1 MKGMYLVIMKIK
13 KGDNL
18 MKKFLAMLITGVGVL
33 AAGAASAACVILVLD
48 EPEMSKEM
56 IER

>member
-1 MKGMYLVIMKIK
+1 
-13 KGDNL
+13 
-18 MKKFLAMLITGVGVL
+18 MKKLLAMVLSGVGVI
-33 AAGAASAACVILVLD
+33 AAGAASTACIMFMLD

>member
-1 MKGMYLVIMKIK
+1 
-13 KGDNL
+13 
-18 MKKFLAMLITGVGVL
+18 MKKLLAMILSGVGII
-33 AAGAASAACVILVLD
+33 AAGAASAVSAFAILD

>member
-1 MKGMYLVIMKIK
+1 
-13 KGDNL
+13 
-18 MKKFLAMLITGVGVL
+18 MKKLLAMVLSGVGIL
-33 AAGAASAACVILVLD
+33 AAGAATSACVMIVID

>member
-1 MKGMYLVIMKIK
+1 
-13 KGDNL
+13 
-18 MKKFLAMLITGVGVL
+18 MKKLLAMVLSGVGIL
-33 AAGAASAACVILVLD
+33 AAGAATSACLIVILD

>member
-1 MKGMYLVIMKIK
+1 MKAMFLVNNDRKEIRK
-13 KGDNL
+13 
-18 MKKFLAMLITGVGVL
+18 MKKLLAMVLSGVGII
-33 AAGAASAACVILVLD
+33 AAGAASAACLVLVLD